1 MAIKRYNREED
12 EEYLRGEQ
20 KANAHAAS
28 KPGAYVMPERTD
40 SAETQKLK
48 GNWMNLLQTGAPT
61 QYSDA
66 ALDAYNKIMNR
77 EDFSYDLNGDA
88 LYRQYKD
95 QYLTQG
101 NLAMQ
106 DTMGKAASL
115 TGGYGNSYATSAG
128 QQAYQGYLQ
137 GLTDKIP
144 ELYQLAL
151 DQYNREGDELYNQ
164 YAMAAER
171 DNIAYDRYMDKLGLA
186 YDAYIDQAN
195 REEDNF
201 RYDNNMGYQANADA
215 YDKWLKEGEIINDS
229 NNAYLDYML
238 GLEERDMNIEK
249 HNANM
254 SALDTEKAN
263 AASDRALGDAIDRY
277 TYFGDDSALK
287 KLGYTDAQI
296 AHLGEAVKEKDSG
309 SKDDNSVKAPTS
321 AQETRVYEL
330 FDKAKGEPDATKKA
344 GYYAEFY
351 GYVRT
356 LMAIGVSADIIGTYL
371 DMVPA
376 ADLEVPEVKQAYE
389 ELLDYAESLG

>member
-12 EEYLRGEQ
+12 EEYLRREQ
-20 KANAHAAS
+20 NANAHGAS
-28 KPGAYVMPERTD
+28 KPGAYVMPERTN
-40 SAETQKLK
+40 SAEVQKLK
-48 GNWMNLLQTGAPT
+48 GNYMNLLQTGAPT

-66 ALDAYNKIMNR
+66 TLDAYNKIMNR

-106 DTMGKAASL
+106 DAMGKAASL
-115 TGGYGNSYATSAG
+115 TGGYGNSFATSAG
-128 QQAYQGYLQ
+128 QQAYQQHVQ

-171 DNIAYDRYMDKLGLA
+171 DNIAYDRYMDKLGL
-186 YDAYIDQAN
+186 YSDAYNDQAN

-215 YDKWLKEGEIINDS
+215 YDRWLRESEIINDS

-238 GLEERDMNIEK
+238 GLEERDMAIEK

-254 SALDTEKAN
+254 SAIGTENAN
-263 AASDRALGDAIDRY
+263 AASDRALSDAIDRY

-287 KLGYTDAQI
+287 GLGYTDAQI

-309 SKDDNSVKAPTS
+309 SKKDDSDVYDKLNTAQKDTLEYYLAEGRKAFFGNDPGAYKKYFDMYVDAVAELADS
-321 AQETRVYEL
+321 GAIETNEADEL
-330 FDKAKGEPDATKKA
+330 MGVLPKE
-344 GYYAEFY
+344 YLE
-351 GYVRT
+351 T
-356 LMAIGVSADIIGTYL
+356 LGGNN
-371 DMVPA
+371 
-376 ADLEVPEVKQAYE
+376 
-389 ELLDYAESLG
+389 GN